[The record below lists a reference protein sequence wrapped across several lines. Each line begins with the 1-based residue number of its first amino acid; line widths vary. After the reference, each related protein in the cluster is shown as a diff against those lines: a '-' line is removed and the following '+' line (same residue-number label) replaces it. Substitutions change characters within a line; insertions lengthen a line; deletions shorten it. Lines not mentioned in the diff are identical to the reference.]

1 MYPTMWNLL
10 ELERVAGWAPVKM
23 NSINHNTQV
32 LLGEQGTKPRLQQRL
47 FVRGVTHS
55 ADVASADTAA
65 AEATLMKSLDELQLA
80 ELDSRVLGTSS
91 SHLFLH
97 VLAPIEGKSPE
108 EIIDKWT
115 ELMSGVISRH
125 ATRLLKLRV
134 DEIEVRVTRS
144 RRRARR
150 GRRCG

>member
-1 MYPTMWNLL
+1 M
-10 ELERVAGWAPVKM
+10 
-23 NSINHNTQV
+23 
-32 LLGEQGTKPRLQQRL
+32 
-47 FVRGVTHS
+47 
-55 ADVASADTAA
+55 
-65 AEATLMKSLDELQLA
+65 
-80 ELDSRVLGTSS
+80 SS
-91 SHLFLH
+91 SSPSSTRACWDVVVALFLH

-134 DEIEVRVTRS
+134 DEIEGVCTRS